1 MGEFLEAG
9 KIVAVRGIRGEV
21 KINVFCDSPEFLAE
35 SEVLWLGSE
44 KKPYT
49 IDRCFPQKGQLIV
62 KFKDVDFPTA
72 ERLVGISAYIK
83 KDEYKLDDGVFFVAD
98 LIGLSVKDADT
109 GEVYGKI
116 KDVIQTGA
124 RDVYVIKGDRELL
137 IPAIPE
143 VIISVD
149 IAGGEMLIRPLEGL
163 FDI

>member
-35 SEVLWLGSE
+35 SDTLWLGAQ
-44 KKPYT
+44 KTPYA
-49 IDRCFPQKGQLIV
+49 IERSFPQKGQLIV

-83 KDEYKLDDGVFFVAD
+83 KDDYRLEDGVFFIAD
-98 LIGLSVKDADT
+98 LIGLTVKDADT
-109 GEVYGKI
+109 GEDYGKI

-124 RDVYVIKGDRELL
+124 RDVYVINGQKELL
-137 IPAIPE
+137 IPAIPD
-143 VIISVD
+143 VIIDVD
-149 IAGGEMLIRPLEGL
+149 IKAGEMLIRPLEGL

>member
-35 SEVLWLGSE
+35 SDTLWLGAQ
-44 KKPYT
+44 KTPYA
-49 IDRCFPQKGQLIV
+49 IERSFPQKGQLIV

-83 KDEYKLDDGVFFVAD
+83 KDEYQLEDGVFFVAD
-98 LIGLSVKDADT
+98 LIGLTVKDADT

-124 RDVYVIKGDRELL
+124 RDVYIIKGQRELL
-137 IPAIPE
+137 IPAIPD

-149 IAGGEMLIRPLEGL
+149 IQTGEMLIKPLEGL

>member
-35 SEVLWLGSE
+35 SDTLWLGAQ
-44 KKPYT
+44 KMPYA
-49 IDRCFPQKGQLIV
+49 IERSFPQKGQLIV

-83 KDEYKLDDGVFFVAD
+83 KDDYRLEDGVFFIAD
-98 LIGLSVKDADT
+98 LIGLTVKDADT
-109 GEVYGKI
+109 GADYGKI

-124 RDVYVIKGDRELL
+124 RDVYVINGQKELL
-137 IPAIPE
+137 IPAIPD
-143 VIISVD
+143 VIIDVD
-149 IAGGEMLIRPLEGL
+149 IKAGEMLIRPLEGL

>member
-35 SEVLWLGSE
+35 SDTLWLGE
-44 KKPYT
+44 QKMPYA
-49 IDRCFPQKGQLIV
+49 IERSFPQKGQLIV

-83 KDEYKLDDGVFFVAD
+83 KDDYRLEDGVFFIAD
-98 LIGLSVKDADT
+98 LIGLTVKDADT
-109 GEVYGKI
+109 GEDYGKI

-124 RDVYVIKGDRELL
+124 RDVYVINGQKELL
-137 IPAIPE
+137 IPAIPD
-143 VIISVD
+143 VIIDVD
-149 IAGGEMLIRPLEGL
+149 IKAGEMLIRPLEGL